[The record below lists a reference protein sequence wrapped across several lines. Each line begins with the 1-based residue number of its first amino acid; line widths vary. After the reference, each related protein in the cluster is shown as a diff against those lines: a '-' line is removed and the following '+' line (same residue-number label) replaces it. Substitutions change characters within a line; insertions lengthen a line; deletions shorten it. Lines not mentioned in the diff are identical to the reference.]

1 LLGRGVSV
9 CATCDAP
16 FFRDRQVAVLGGG
29 DTALAEA
36 LHLVK
41 FASTVYVVHRRDQLR
56 AEKILQDRVFKNV
69 KIKLL
74 WDREVLRFM
83 GAQILEGI
91 ELRNKKTAAVE
102 VLACEGAFLAIGTV
116 PNTELIKNIVEL
128 DNAGYAITDISL
140 STKARGLFVAGEVIK
155 GNRRQVSISV
165 GMGVQ
170 ASLACEDY
178 LASLE

>member
-1 LLGRGVSV
+1 
-9 CATCDAP
+9 
-16 FFRDRQVAVLGGG
+16 
-29 DTALAEA
+29 
-36 LHLVK
+36 
-41 FASTVYVVHRRDQLR
+41 
-56 AEKILQDRVFKNV
+56 
-69 KIKLL
+69 
-74 WDREVLRFM
+74 
-83 GAQILEGI
+83 
-91 ELRNKKTAAVE
+91 
-102 VLACEGAFLAIGTV
+102 LACEGAFLAIGTV